1 MTNTTTAPTKKETT
15 KAPAPK
21 EGSVSRIRDMEGVS
35 RGGEILMVN
44 PDLLHHHPEIDIRQD
59 QGDLEQ
65 LANEIV
71 EFGVN
76 TPLRIFNEG
85 GKLYINFG
93 NRRKRAFDILKKRG
107 TPLQAVPCIVDPKG
121 HSMENRMFELITS
134 NSGKE
139 LTMLEQAEMTQR
151 LIKNFGYK
159 PKDIAA
165 KFKRSE
171 GWISNLMLL
180 SSVPKQVKQ
189 AIETGKIMP
198 TRVIE
203 MARQTEPTKL
213 VEEVAA
219 FVAEKDSPTTSNGEH
234 KTTAKSGGKK
244 DWKIEVVKTL
254 DLCARALKGNN
265 EKLQMEALEE
275 AQVLADALRKK

>member
-171 GWISNLMLL
+171 GWISNLM
-180 SSVPKQVKQ
+180 
-189 AIETGKIMP
+189 P